1 MTSDIW
7 NLTEFDAPLEQM
19 YGVHSEKDRKY
30 WELLDELGKR
40 FPHSEL
46 HKMTHWQAY
55 TKRILMIR
63 YLAHYELFKMTV
75 GIPGSIVL
83 LPVFNPRLE
92 NKLGAIPYSEI
103 LLNNLDL
110 E

>member
-1 MTSDIW
+1 MSADIW

-30 WELLDELGKR
+30 WELLDELSKR

-63 YLAHYELFKMTV
+63 YLAHYELFKMTI
-75 GIPGSIVL
+75 GIPGSIV
-83 LPVFNPRLE
+83 
-92 NKLGAIPYSEI
+92 
-103 LLNNLDL
+103 
-110 E
+110 